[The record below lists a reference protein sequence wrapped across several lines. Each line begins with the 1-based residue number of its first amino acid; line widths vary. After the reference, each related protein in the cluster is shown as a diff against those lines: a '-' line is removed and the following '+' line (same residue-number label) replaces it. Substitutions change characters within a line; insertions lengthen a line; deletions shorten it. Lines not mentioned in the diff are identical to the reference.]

1 MEYPDFTNMSVWK
14 KSIDLLLKIYV
25 ITKSFPSDERFGL
38 ISDMRRAVNSI
49 SHNFSEGFGRFEPRD
64 KTRFYKISR
73 GSGYEPMSQ
82 SFASFKLGYI
92 REKNALDEII
102 TDTTKIVNELT
113 ALKFH

>member
-1 MEYPDFTNMSVWK
+1 
-14 KSIDLLLKIYV
+14 
-25 ITKSFPSDERFGL
+25 
-38 ISDMRRAVNSI
+38 
-49 SHNFSEGFGRFEPRD
+49 
-64 KTRFYKISR
+64 
-73 GSGYEPMSQ
+73 MSQ